1 MKYSPNKTRQPKSLC
16 VYKMSKGIWMMEGEL
31 ALHSLKPQY
40 QDNNRGRGGGEKKRR
55 RRTKEVGKRAN
66 RWNSLHKKTTLQV
79 NSCHRQPFAPDRP
92 DIDPQVTSPRPE
104 HRHNYIMHEE
114 AIQTTH
120 AASCQSVSTS
130 EKNKS
135 LFLRVCECI
144 CSRIHAFSTA
154 RSDVFHR
161 LIFG

>member
-1 MKYSPNKTRQPKSLC
+1 MFPPPCKHCVLSWCQRVWFWFWLGWRWLTVICVPRGHNK
-16 VYKMSKGIWMMEGEL
+16 
-31 ALHSLKPQY
+31 
-40 QDNNRGRGGGEKKRR
+40 GRV
-55 RRTKEVGKRAN
+55 EVGKRAN
-66 RWNSLHKKTTLQV
+66 RWNSLHKTTTLQV
-79 NSCHRQPFAPDRP
+79 NSCHRQLFAPDRP
-92 DIDPQVTSPRPE
+92 DIDPQVTSLRPE